1 MQAGMSDVLWNGRD
15 IRDPWLSFELSWSP
29 AGCHNDKGKVISWGI
44 GRPLDKFIFSLA
56 KEISLFIS
64 STSSNDSE
72 YCAPCTDDGF
82 YYWLEWQPAA
92 VSCVVLVARKWETG
106 RTQHGNNQTI
116 MAVSAFIAAYGKDI
130 GKGRVSK
137 EIRLCDRGSFWMLIG
152 QMLQL
157 IMCLMHNLLCIR
169 VKSSWYQAML
179 TGSWKM
185 THLYFQRKFI
195 LIFQNCNH
203 RFLV

>member
-1 MQAGMSDVLWNGRD
+1 MKTVL
-15 IRDPWLSFELSWSP
+15 
-29 AGCHNDKGKVISWGI
+29 
-44 GRPLDKFIFSLA
+44 
-56 KEISLFIS
+56 
-64 STSSNDSE
+64 
-72 YCAPCTDDGF
+72 PCTDDGF
-82 YYWLEWQPAA
+82 YYWQPAA
-92 VSCVVLVARKWETG
+92 VSCVVLVARKWKTG

-137 EIRLCDRGSFWMLIG
+137 KIRLCHRGSFWMLIG

-157 IMCLMHNLLCIR
+157 IMSLMHNMLCVR

-185 THLYFQRKFI
+185 THLYFQQAKFI
-195 LIFQNCNH
+195 FIFQNHNLYFSTYFWYKEAAKLNEWICKY
-203 RFLV
+203 

>member
-15 IRDPWLSFELSWSP
+15 IRDPWLSFELSWSA

-44 GRPLDKFIFSLA
+44 GRPLDKFLFPLA

-72 YCAPCTDDGF
+72 YCAPLRRRCFFIIDRNDSQLLF
-82 YYWLEWQPAA
+82 PVWCWLPGSERQAGLSMA
-92 VSCVVLVARKWETG
+92 
-106 RTQHGNNQTI
+106 TI
-116 MAVSAFIAAYGKDI
+116 KPSWTVSAFIAAYGKDI

-152 QMLQL
+152 SWLWVWC
-157 IMCLMHNLLCIR
+157 IICYASESKVVDIRLC
-169 VKSSWYQAML
+169 
-179 TGSWKM
+179 
-185 THLYFQRKFI
+185 
-195 LIFQNCNH
+195 
-203 RFLV
+203 